1 LEENLERKYKDIFE
15 RAAPYLDTRK
25 NDIHTQ
31 IAYELARRLLAFYPD
46 ADEDIVLPSIIL
58 HDVGWKMVPE
68 DKQLEAFGPNMK
80 DTESRRVHEV
90 EGVRIAKEILVSLNF
105 DSEKIQ
111 EILNIIDGHD
121 SRKEAISLNDKLV
134 KDADKLWRF
143 SPVGMDTNIK
153 MFRMDNNKLSDRLLL
168 MIDEWF
174 FMPESK
180 EMAREALNKAKK
192 DKSKSPKVERSKPP
206 PHAH

>member
-1 LEENLERKYKDIFE
+1 MEGKYEAKFE
-15 RAAPYLDTRK
+15 GAAPYLSTRK
-25 NDIHTQ
+25 NDIHVQ
-31 IAYELARRLLAFYPD
+31 VAYEFACRLLALYPD
-46 ADEDIVLPSIIL
+46 ADEDIVLPAIIL

-80 DTESRRVHEV
+80 DKESRRLHEV
-90 EGVRIAKEILVSLNF
+90 EGVRIAMEILESLSF
-105 DSEKIQ
+105 DSVKIQ
-111 EILNIIDGHD
+111 EILKIIDGHD

-168 MIDEWF
+168 KIEEWF
-174 FMPESK
+174 FIPESK
-180 EMAREALNKAKK
+180 DMAREGLAECEKET
-192 DKSKSPKVERSKPP
+192 P
-206 PHAH
+206 

>member
-1 LEENLERKYKDIFE
+1 LEEGILERKYEDIFE
-15 RAAPYLDTRK
+15 GAAPYLDTRK
-25 NDIHTQ
+25 NDVHTRV
-31 IAYELARRLLAFYPD
+31 AYEFACRLLALYTD
-46 ADEDIVLPSIIL
+46 ADEEIVLPAIIL

-68 DKQLEAFGPNMK
+68 DKQLDAFGPNMK
-80 DTESRRVHEV
+80 DKESHRLHEV
-90 EGVRIAKEILVSLNF
+90 EGERIAKEILESLNF
-105 DSEKIQ
+105 DPVKIQ
-111 EILNIIDGHD
+111 EIVSIIEGHD
-121 SRKEAISLNDKLV
+121 SRKEAMSLNDKLV

-180 EMAREALNKAKK
+180 DMAREGLAECKRI
-192 DKSKSPKVERSKPP
+192 KSKGQKVEK
-206 PHAH
+206 